1 MLTTEEAAALPTRA
15 ESPLPA
21 RVRRGN
27 PAAEAARNVL
37 LRRLAPALKHDM
49 VVNLQ
54 AVSMLTEMLGARL
67 ERGTASPGDMQASI
81 AKLNRLSRDAVAD
94 CLRVASW
101 LDVADDDAV
110 PLHQAVAD
118 CTALLTG
125 NLNFHGFQ
133 LSNHVGET
141 GFEVSR
147 SAARAL
153 LAAALMVTMDTAPQP
168 CEIAIHAEVSA
179 ADALLLLSCVP
190 LEHAPFHVA
199 PQESA
204 PLPIEWADVQALAL
218 AGAAAASR
226 DAQRIQ
232 LRLPRAQVTSPVQ
245 MAPV

>member
-1 MLTTEEAAALPTRA
+1 MRA
-15 ESPLPA
+15 KSSLPA
-21 RVRRGN
+21 RTRRGEL
-27 PAAEAARNVL
+27 AAEAARNVL
-37 LRRLAPALKHDM
+37 LRRLTPALKHDM

-67 ERGTASPGDMQASI
+67 ERGTALAQDMQSSI
-81 AKLNRLSRDAVAD
+81 AKLNRLARDAVGD

-118 CTALLTG
+118 CAALLTG

-133 LSNHVGET
+133 LSNHVVET

-147 SAARAL
+147 SGARAL
-153 LAAALMVTMDTAPQP
+153 VAASLMLLVDTAPQH
-168 CEIAIHAEVSA
+168 CEIMIHAEVSA
-179 ADALLLLSCVP
+179 SDALLLLSCVP
-190 LEHAPFHVA
+190 LEHEPFHAA
-199 PQESA
+199 PQEGT

-218 AGAAAASR
+218 SAGAAAAR
-226 DAQRIQ
+226 DGQQIQ